1 MTTRKPKT
9 PVRKRSRRP
18 APRAARRLAA
28 AAHGKVARAHS
39 GAAAI
44 SLGAECT
51 LAQADSLKRALL
63 RLLEEPRPV
72 AVQVGALQRVDT
84 AGLQLLAAFVR
95 DRRTAGRQVAWHGR
109 APALDAAA
117 ALLGLH
123 GMLGLAAENGR

>member
-18 APRAARRLAA
+18 AQRPAQRRAA
-28 AAHGKVARAHS
+28 AASGKAPRARR
-39 GAAAI
+39 GAAGI

-51 LAQADSLKRALL
+51 LAEADSLKRALL
-63 RLLEEPRPV
+63 RLLEEPRSV
-72 AVQVGALQRVDT
+72 AVRIGALQRVDT

-95 DRRTAGRQVAWHGR
+95 DRRAAGRRVEWHGR

-117 ALLGLH
+117 TLLGLRD
-123 GMLGLAAENGR
+123 MLELPAGNGR